1 MQHQEDSEGRPGG
14 PGKGKRAK
22 ENPFFWF
29 IIKAAARQ
37 NLQATSNIHRAAK
50 GLPQNRLRNPS
61 GSCVHS
67 MKTNYLSACF
77 HLHGKSLIICC
88 ENSPCKKWLSIVGR
102 EKRQKDNSIIYL
114 ISYCIVSK
122 NVSRLFL
129 AKERIKTGHSFMVLE
144 RLWKT
149 SSTFY
154 GLPYFFWLPDFLG
167 FYASSPLLVDVV

>member
-1 MQHQEDSEGRPGG
+1 M
-14 PGKGKRAK
+14 
-22 ENPFFWF
+22 
-29 IIKAAARQ
+29 
-37 NLQATSNIHRAAK
+37 LQSVPVRSAS
-50 GLPQNRLRNPS
+50 S
-61 GSCVHS
+61 GSKHS
-67 MKTNYLSACF
+67 VSWQRHEALVCYQVLSPTMLQSVPVRSASNGSKHSVSWQSHETLIWNKMCSPTV
-77 HLHGKSLIICC
+77 HGKSLIICC